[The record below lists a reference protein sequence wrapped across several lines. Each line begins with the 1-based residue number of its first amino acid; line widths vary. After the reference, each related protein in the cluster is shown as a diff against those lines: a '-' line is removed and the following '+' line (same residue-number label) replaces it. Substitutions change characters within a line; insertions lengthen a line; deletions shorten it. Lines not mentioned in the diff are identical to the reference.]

1 MKETD
6 SSEGLLLAAGAHD
19 QSYLFGKMP
28 SIIHLQPF
36 NGVHEFT
43 PFCYLLEIDGFG
55 ILLDCGWDEQFN
67 EQYIEELSKYVLI
80 LDIENGFYDR
90 DLKLQYL
97 FQDITTYRLRSLDQL
112 GYLPCWSASISSGE
126 TGTGLSHIRH

>member
-1 MKETD
+1 
-6 SSEGLLLAAGAHD
+6 
-19 QSYLFGKMP
+19 MP

-67 EQYIEELSKYVLI
+67 EQYIEELSKYVY
-80 LDIENGFYDR
+80 DIRIVFRHTDNYPSDR
-90 DLKLQYL
+90 AL
-97 FQDITTYRLRSLDQL
+97 
-112 GYLPCWSASISSGE
+112 SIWAIPEYYHVSTVYS
-126 TGTGLSHIRH
+126 